1 MGDARVAPT
10 IALMMPDFELRAG
23 RRARN
28 VRRRGI
34 SGLGL
39 LLVIVG
45 LLVLA
50 VTFSSLAGRIGQLWP
65 LALIA
70 VGVFGVLRRPGW
82 VDELDVLYGAQV
94 SRSLDRPRRV
104 FSLVLIGLGGVF
116 LLFTTG
122 VVDTRVIGP
131 GLLIALGLLLVW
143 RRAR

>member
-1 MGDARVAPT
+1 
-10 IALMMPDFELRAG
+10 MMPDFELRVG
-23 RRARN
+23 RRARSL
-28 VRRRGI
+28 RRRGI

-39 LLVIVG
+39 LLVIAG

-50 VTFSSLAGRIGQLWP
+50 VTYSSLAGRIVQFWP
-65 LALIA
+65 LALIG

-82 VDELDVLYGAQV
+82 VDELDVLYGPQV

-122 VVDTRVIGP
+122 LVDTRVIGP